1 MKIRTLFFAAA
12 LLLSGAGFAGCSDS
26 DEQPT
31 AAGTPPVTPSREVTD
46 FFDAHL
52 DEYSI
57 GINFDD
63 MSFNFNYIS
72 DVDGESECFV
82 VNSEEEFRAIVKETV
97 ELPDIDFAKYSLIVG
112 QHVFEEPRY
121 SLESQAVETG
131 TDALTLNLVYR
142 EMRDGVF
149 PAAVATYYFW
159 GLYDKLPEY
168 EVNVNIT
175 TF

>member
-1 MKIRTLFFAAA
+1 MKIRTLILAAA

-31 AAGTPPVTPSREVTD
+31 AAGTPPVTPSQDVSD

-52 DEYSI
+52 SGHETD
-57 GINFDD
+57 
-63 MSFNFNYIS
+63 FNFSYM
-72 DVDGESECFV
+72 DCYETECFLI
-82 VNSEEEFRAIVKETV
+82 NSVEEFRAIAPEPI

-131 TDALTLNLVYR
+131 TDALTLNLVYS
-142 EMRDGVF
+142 EFCGIA
-149 PAAVATYYFW
+149 PAMVAPYYFW

>member
-1 MKIRTLFFAAA
+1 MKTRTLILAAA
-12 LLLSGAGFAGCSDS
+12 LFLLGAAFAGCSDS
-26 DEQPT
+26 DEAPT
-31 AAGTPPVTPSREVTD
+31 AAGTPPVAPSQEVKD

-52 DEYSI
+52 SEDQTDL
-57 GINFDD
+57 NFSNIEGSDD
-63 MSFNFNYIS
+63 IS
-72 DVDGESECFV
+72 TECFLINTV
-82 VNSEEEFRAIVKETV
+82 EQFREIAPEPI

-131 TDALTLNLVYR
+131 TDVLTLNMVYR
-142 EMRDGVF
+142 VLDGAA
-149 PAAVATYYFW
+149 PAVEAPYYFW

>member
-1 MKIRTLFFAAA
+1 MKTRTLILAAA
-12 LLLSGAGFAGCSDS
+12 LFLSGAGFAGCNDS
-26 DEQPT
+26 DEPPT
-31 AAGTPPVTPSREVTD
+31 AAGTPPVTPSREITD

-52 DEYSI
+52 SGHET
-57 GINFDD
+57 
-63 MSFNFNYIS
+63 
-72 DVDGESECFV
+72 ECFLI
-82 VNSEEEFRAIVKETV
+82 NTAEELRKIVPEPI

-131 TDALTLNLVYR
+131 TDVLTLNLVYR
-142 EMRDGVF
+142 VLDGAA
-149 PAAVATYYFW
+149 PAAIAPYYFW
-159 GLYDKLPEY
+159 GIYDKLPEY